1 MADSNAQDLTPK
13 STHGTIEALW
23 IYPVKSMRGIQL
35 RNCEI
40 TPEGLANDRH
50 WMVIDEKGVFV
61 SQRKLPSMTHI
72 NVTLTQTGIRLS
84 HQEHGS
90 VEVTKSECH
99 NEIPAKVWSSE
110 VVTLLAPSHI
120 NQWLNKALP
129 SKHTLSLVALKPSF
143 RRELDPQRFGNHTTY
158 FADAAPLLIANLA
171 SLDALN
177 DYLKHTK
184 QLPALSMERF
194 RPNVVVSGL
203 PAFAE
208 HKIKRLTFTGG
219 EIKLIDHCQ
228 RCSMITV
235 DPATA
240 TLENTADI
248 FTSLASLNPMPN
260 QPKAPAFGA
269 NAIVT
274 QANHCHLKTSMAV
287 QFKA

>member
-1 MADSNAQDLTPK
+1 MADSQAQPLFPM
-13 STHGTIEALW
+13 STQGTIDALW

-35 RNCEI
+35 KNCEI

-61 SQRKLPSMTHI
+61 SQRKLPSMTRI
-72 NVTLTQTGIRLS
+72 NVALTQTGIRLS

-90 VEVTKSECH
+90 VEVAKSECN
-99 NEIPAKVWSSE
+99 NETPAKVWSSE

-129 SKHTLSLVALKPSF
+129 SKYTLSLVALKPSY
-143 RRELDPQRFGNHTTY
+143 RRELDRQRFGNHTTY
-158 FADAAPLLIANLA
+158 FADAAPLLVTNQA

-177 DYLKHTK
+177 DHLKQTK

-194 RPNVVVSGL
+194 RPNIVVSGL

-208 HKIKRLTFTGG
+208 HKIKSLTITGG

-235 DPATA
+235 DPVTA
-240 TLENTADI
+240 AVENAADI
-248 FTSLASLNPMPN
+248 FASLANLNPMPN
-260 QPKAPAFGA
+260 QPKAPAFGL
-269 NAIVT
+269 NAIAP
-274 QANHCHLKTSMAV
+274 QGNHYNLKTHMAV
-287 QFKA
+287 QFKT